1 MPIYTAPV
9 EDMMFLFD
17 KLRNNKNYNEI
28 EKYKEVN
35 SELVKNILDEA
46 AKINQNIIL
55 PLAKSGDENP
65 TILENGVVRTPP
77 GYKEAYAK
85 YIEDG
90 WTSLSCD
97 PKYGGQ
103 GMPKTVSAFFDEML
117 SSASL
122 SFKLYSELSIGA
134 YNCIHHHA
142 KEEIKDKYLPKMV
155 EGKWSGTMCLTEPVC
170 GTDLGLLKTKAVEQS
185 DGTFKISGQKIFITS
200 GDHDLTENIIHLVI
214 ARATDSPK
222 GTKGISLFL
231 VPKFKVN
238 EDGSIGSKN
247 GISTGSIESKMGVKG
262 SATCVLNF
270 DDAVGYM
277 IGPKNKGLNAM
288 FTMMNLERIVVGIQ
302 GLGISEIAYQNS
314 LAYAKERKQG
324 KSHKSQSDEIIN
336 KIQKTIKKFLP
347 FDNDKADFI
356 IEHAD
361 IRKTLLNMKSIIEG
375 ERALCFWLS
384 QQTEVSLNHKDE
396 KVRQEA
402 SDFVSLMTPVVKTMF
417 TDMGMEIT
425 SDAMQIH
432 GGYGY
437 TIDQGIEQLY
447 RDNRITPIYE
457 GTNSIQAID
466 LVFRKLVNKN
476 GDIIDKYLDM
486 IKSDCNIG
494 DEKIKPYGEDFNI
507 HIEILSNFTSW
518 IKEKIQNSKDDASAA
533 CNDYLKALGF
543 VSIAHAWIKVLEVSF
558 KDYDNNKDFYEDK
571 IQTAKFY
578 FKRVLPRVEN
588 HFKSATTGSDYIMN
602 FKFK

>member
-1 MPIYTAPV
+1 MPNYTAPV
-9 EDMMFLFD
+9 KDMMFLFD

-35 SELVKNILDEA
+35 SELVKDILVEA
-46 AKINQNIIL
+46 AKINENLIL

-77 GYKEAYAK
+77 GYKEAYKK
-85 YIEDG
+85 YIDDG

-103 GMPKTVSAFFDEML
+103 GMPKTVSGFFDEML

-134 YNCIHHHA
+134 YNCIKHHA
-142 KEEIKDKYLPKMV
+142 TDELKDKYLPKIV

-170 GTDLGLLKTKAVEQS
+170 GTDLGLLKTKALEQS
-185 DGTFKISGQKIFITS
+185 DGTYKISGQKIFITS

-214 ARATDSPK
+214 ARAPDSPA

-238 EDGSIGSKN
+238 EDGSIGQRN
-247 GISTGSIESKMGVKG
+247 GISTCSIESKMGIKG

-270 DDAVGYM
+270 DEATGYM
-277 IGPKNKGLNAM
+277 IGPKNKGLSSM

-314 LAYAKERKQG
+314 LSYAKERKQG
-324 KSHKSQSDEIIN
+324 KTNYSKSEN
-336 KIQKTIKKFLP
+336 G
-347 FDNDKADFI
+347 ADYI

-361 IRKTLLNMKSIIEG
+361 IRKSLLNMKSIIEG

-384 QQTEVSLNHKDE
+384 QQTEVSLNHPNNE
-396 KVRQEA
+396 IRQEA
-402 SDFVSLMTPVVKTMF
+402 SDLVSLMTPVVKSMF

-437 TIDQGIEQLY
+437 TKDQGIEQLY

-457 GTNSIQAID
+457 GTNSVQAAD
-466 LVFRKLVNKN
+466 LVFRKLSNKN
-476 GDIIDKYLDM
+476 GNIINKYLDLV
-486 IKSDCNIG
+486 KAECNIDIEG
-494 DEKIKPYGEDFNI
+494 IKPFVDDLNKYLETLKI
-507 HIEILSNFTSW
+507 FTSW
-518 IKEKIQNSKDDASAA
+518 IEIGMKDKKDDVSAA
-533 CNDYLKALGF
+533 CNDYLKILGL
-543 VSIAHAWIKVLEVSF
+543 VATAHAWIKVLEVSF
-558 KDYDNNKDFYEDK
+558 QDYENNKDFYEDK
-571 IQTAKFY
+571 IQTAHFY
-578 FKRVLPRVEN
+578 FKRVLPRIDS
-588 HFKSATTGSDYIMN
+588 HFKAATTGSDYIMN
-602 FKFK
+602 FKFN

>member
-1 MPIYTAPV
+1 MPNYTAPV

-17 KLRNNKNYNEI
+17 KLRNNKNYNDL

-35 SELVKNILDEA
+35 SELVKDILEEA
-46 AKINQNIIL
+46 AKINQNLIL

-65 TILENGVVRTPP
+65 TVLENGVVRTPP
-77 GYKEAYAK
+77 GYKEAYSK

-134 YNCIHHHA
+134 YNCISHHA
-142 KEEIKDKYLPKMV
+142 TDEIKEKYLPKMV

-170 GTDLGLLKTKAVEQS
+170 GTDLGLLKTKAIEQS
-185 DGTFKISGQKIFITS
+185 DGTFKLSGQKIFITS
-200 GDHDLTENIIHLVI
+200 GDQDLTENIIHLVI
-214 ARATDSPK
+214 ARAADSPA

-231 VPKFKVN
+231 VPKFLVN
-238 EDGSIGSKN
+238 EDGSIGARN
-247 GISTGSIESKMGVKG
+247 GVSTGSIESKMGIKG

-270 DDAVGYM
+270 DDATGYM
-277 IGPKNKGLNAM
+277 IGLKNKGLNAM

-314 LAYAKERKQG
+314 LSYAKERKQG
-324 KSHKSQSDEIIN
+324 KTNNTKSTN
-336 KIQKTIKKFLP
+336 G
-347 FDNDKADFI
+347 ADFI

-361 IRKTLLNMKSIIEG
+361 IRKSLLNMKSIIEG

-384 QQTEVSLNHKDE
+384 QQTEVSLYHPDE
-396 KVRQEA
+396 KIKQEA
-402 SDFVSLMTPVVKTMF
+402 SDLVSLMTPVVKTMF
-417 TDMGMEIT
+417 SDMGMEIT
-425 SDAMQIH
+425 SEAMQVH

-437 TIDQGIEQLY
+437 TKDQGIEQLY

-457 GTNSIQAID
+457 GTNSIQAAD

-476 GDIIDKYLDM
+476 GDIIDKYLEL
-486 IKSDCNIG
+486 IKNDCSTDN
-494 DEKIKPYGEDFNI
+494 EKLKPFIKELKT
-507 HIEILSNFTSW
+507 HLEILSTFTDW
-518 IKEKIQNSKDDASAA
+518 IKEKVQNSKDDASAA

-558 KDYDNNKDFYEDK
+558 KDYEQNKDFYEDK
-571 IQTAKFY
+571 IQTANFY
-578 FKRVLPRVEN
+578 FKRVLPRAES
-588 HFKSATTGSDYIMN
+588 HFKTATSGSDYIMN
-602 FKFK
+602 FKFS

>member
-1 MPIYTAPV
+1 MPSYIAPV
-9 EDMMFLFD
+9 DDMMFLFE
-17 KLRNNKNYNEI
+17 KLRDNKNYNEL
-28 EKYKEVN
+28 EKYKDV
-35 SELVKNILDEA
+35 SPELVKDILEEA
-46 AKINQNIIL
+46 AKINQNLIL
-55 PLAKSGDENP
+55 PLAKAGDENP
-65 TILENGVVRTPP
+65 AILENGVVRTPP
-77 GYKEAYAK
+77 GYKEAYQK

-103 GMPKTVSAFFDEML
+103 GMPRTVSAFFDEMI

-122 SFKLYSELSIGA
+122 AFKLYSELTLGA

-142 KEEIKDKYLPKMV
+142 TDEIKDKYLPKMV

-185 DGTFKISGQKIFITS
+185 DGTYKITGQKIFITS

-231 VPKFKVN
+231 VPKFIVK
-238 EDGSIGSKN
+238 EDGTVGPRN
-247 GISTGSIESKMGVKG
+247 GISTGSIETKMGIKG

-270 DDAVGYM
+270 DEATGIM
-277 IGPKNKGLNAM
+277 IGPKNKGLSQM

-314 LAYAKERKQG
+314 LNYAKDRKQG
-324 KSHKSQSDEIIN
+324 KSNNNKSEN
-336 KIQKTIKKFLP
+336 G
-347 FDNDKADFI
+347 KADSI

-384 QQTEVSLNHKDE
+384 QQTEVSLNHDDQKI
-396 KVRQEA
+396 KQEA
-402 SDFVSLMTPVVKTMF
+402 LDMVSLMTPVVKSLF
-417 TDMGMEIT
+417 SDLGMEIT
-425 SDAMQIH
+425 SDAMQIF

-437 TIDQGIEQLY
+437 TKDQGIEQLY

-457 GTNSIQAID
+457 GTNSVQAAD
-466 LVFRKLVNKN
+466 LVFRKLSTKN
-476 GDIIDKYLDM
+476 GNIVDKFMNLIKSEINSDNKKMKPFVDTLNYNLEILKKFSDWTIDK
-486 IKSDCNIG
+486 IKTN
-494 DEKIKPYGEDFNI
+494 
-507 HIEILSNFTSW
+507 
-518 IKEKIQNSKDDASAA
+518 KDDVSAA
-533 CNDYLKALGF
+533 ANDYLKTLGYISLAF
-543 VSIAHAWIKVLEVSF
+543 SWLKVLTVSF
-558 KDYDNNKDFYEDK
+558 KDFEENKKFHEDK
-571 IQTAKFY
+571 INTAKFY
-578 FKRVLPRVEN
+578 FEKVLPRAEQ
-588 HFKSATTGSDYIMN
+588 HYKSAISGSSNIMN
-602 FKFK
+602 FKFN

>member
-1 MPIYTAPV
+1 MPIYIAPV

-28 EKYKEVN
+28 EKYKEIN
-35 SELVKNILDEA
+35 SELVKDILEEA

-65 TILENGVVRTPP
+65 AILENGVVRTPP
-77 GYKEAYAK
+77 GYKDAYTK
-85 YIEDG
+85 FIEDG

-97 PKYGGQ
+97 PEYGGQ
-103 GMPKTVSAFFDEML
+103 GMPKTVSSFFDEML

-134 YNCIHHHA
+134 YNCISHHA
-142 KEEIKDKYLPKMV
+142 TDSIKNKFLPQMV
-155 EGKWSGTMCLTEPVC
+155 QGKWSGTMCLTEPVC
-170 GTDLGLLKTKAVEQS
+170 GTDLGLLKTKAVEQP
-185 DGTFKISGQKIFITS
+185 DGTYKLSGQKIFITS
-200 GDHDLTENIIHLVI
+200 GDHDLTDNIIHLVI
-214 ARATDSPK
+214 ARASDSPS

-231 VPKFKVN
+231 VPKFLVKD
-238 EDGSIGSKN
+238 DGSIGSKN
-247 GISTGSIESKMGVKG
+247 GVSTGSIESKMGIKG

-270 DDAVGYM
+270 DDAIGYM
-277 IGPKNKGLNAM
+277 IGPKNKGLNSM

-302 GLGISEIAYQNS
+302 GLGISEIAYQNALS
-314 LAYAKERKQG
+314 YSKERKQG
-324 KSHKSQSDEIIN
+324 QSNNSKSTN
-336 KIQKTIKKFLP
+336 A
-347 FDNDKADFI
+347 ADYI

-361 IRKTLLNMKSIIEG
+361 IRRSLLNMKSIIEG

-384 QQTEVSLNHKDE
+384 QQTEVSLNHNDE

-402 SDFVSLMTPVVKTMF
+402 SDFVSLMTPVVKSMF

-425 SDAMQIH
+425 SEAMQIY

-437 TIDQGIEQLY
+437 TKDQGIEQLY

-457 GTNSIQAID
+457 GTNSVQAAD

-476 GDIIDKYLDM
+476 GDIINKYLDM
-486 IKSDCNIG
+486 IKNDCNTEN
-494 DEKIKPYGEDFNI
+494 EKTKPFVKELNN
-507 HIEILSNFTSW
+507 HIEILSNFTTW

-533 CNDYLKALGF
+533 CNDYLKALGL

-558 KDYDNNKDFYEDK
+558 KDYDNNKNFYEDK
-571 IQTAKFY
+571 IQTANFY

-588 HFKSATTGSDYIMN
+588 HFKTATTGSDYIMN
-602 FKFK
+602 FNFK

>member
-1 MPIYTAPV
+1 MPIYIAPV
-9 EDMMFLFD
+9 EDMMFLFN

-35 SELVKNILDEA
+35 SELVKDILEEA

-77 GYKEAYAK
+77 GYKEAYTK
-85 YIEDG
+85 FIEDG

-103 GMPKTVSAFFDEML
+103 GMPKTVSSFFDEML

-134 YNCIHHHA
+134 YNCISHHA
-142 KEEIKDKYLPKMV
+142 TDSIKNKFLPKMV
-155 EGKWSGTMCLTEPVC
+155 QGKWSGTMCLTEPVC

-185 DGTFKISGQKIFITS
+185 DGTYKLSGQKIFITS

-214 ARATDSPK
+214 ARAADSPA

-231 VPKFKVN
+231 VPKFIVN
-238 EDGSIGSKN
+238 EDGSIGSRN
-247 GISTGSIESKMGVKG
+247 GISTGSIESKMGIKG

-270 DDAVGYM
+270 DDAIGYM

-314 LAYAKERKQG
+314 LSYAKERKQG
-324 KSHKSQSDEIIN
+324 KANNSKSSN
-336 KIQKTIKKFLP
+336 G
-347 FDNDKADFI
+347 ADFI

-361 IRKTLLNMKSIIEG
+361 IRKSLLNMKSIIEG

-384 QQTEVSLNHKDE
+384 QQTEVSLNHQDE

-425 SDAMQIH
+425 SEAMQIH

-437 TIDQGIEQLY
+437 TKDQGIEQLY

-457 GTNSIQAID
+457 GTNSIQAAD

-476 GDIIDKYLDM
+476 GDVINKYLDM
-486 IKSDCNIG
+486 IKNDCNTEN
-494 DEKIKPYGEDFNI
+494 EKIKPFAKELSD
-507 HIEILSNFTSW
+507 HIEFLSNFTTW

-558 KDYDNNKDFYEDK
+558 KDYNNNKNFYEDK
-571 IQTAKFY
+571 IQTANFY
-578 FKRVLPRVEN
+578 FKRVLPRTEN
-588 HFKSATTGSDYIMN
+588 HFKTATTGSDYIMK
-602 FKFK
+602 FKFN

>member
-1 MPIYTAPV
+1 MPSYIAPV
-9 EDMMFLFD
+9 EDMLFLFE
-17 KLRNNKNYNEI
+17 KLRDNKNYNEL
-28 EKYKEVN
+28 EKYNEV
-35 SELVKNILDEA
+35 SPDLVKDILEEA
-46 AKINQNIIL
+46 AKINQNLIL

-65 TILENGVVRTPP
+65 AVLENGVVRTPP
-77 GYKEAYAK
+77 GYKEAYQK

-134 YNCIHHHA
+134 YNCISHHA
-142 KEEIKDKYLPKMV
+142 PDEIKEKYLPKIV

-170 GTDLGLLKTKAVEQS
+170 GTDLGLLKTKAAKQS
-185 DGTFKISGQKIFITS
+185 DNTYKISGQKIFITS
-200 GDHDLTENIIHLVI
+200 GDHDLTENIIHLVL
-214 ARATDSPK
+214 ARSTDSPT

-231 VPKFKVN
+231 VPKFIVN
-238 EDGSIGSKN
+238 EDGTVGQRN
-247 GISTGSIESKMGVKG
+247 GVSTGSIESKMGIKG

-270 DDAVGYM
+270 DEATGYL
-277 IGPKNKGLNAM
+277 IGTKDKGLNAM

-324 KSHKSQSDEIIN
+324 KTNNTKSEN
-336 KIQKTIKKFLP
+336 G
-347 FDNDKADFI
+347 ADFI

-361 IRKTLLNMKSIIEG
+361 IRRSLLNMKSIIEG

-384 QQTEVSLNHKDE
+384 QQTEVSLYHPDAKI
-396 KVRQEA
+396 KQEA
-402 SDFVSLMTPVVKTMF
+402 SDYVSLMTPVVKSLF
-417 TDMGMEIT
+417 TDLAMEIT

-437 TIDQGIEQLY
+437 TKDQGIEQLY

-457 GTNSIQAID
+457 GTNSVQAAD
-466 LVFRKLVNKN
+466 LVFRKLSNKN
-476 GDIIDKYLDM
+476 GNVVNKFLEMIKIESKSKNEKVKSFSKELNYYLD
-486 IKSDCNIG
+486 
-494 DEKIKPYGEDFNI
+494 
-507 HIEILSNFTSW
+507 ILSKFTDW
-518 IKEKIQNSKDDASAA
+518 INDKSKTDKDDVSAA
-533 CNDYLKALGF
+533 ANDYLKTLGF
-543 VSIAHAWIKVLEVSF
+543 VSVAYSWIKILEVSF
-558 KDYDNNKDFYEDK
+558 SDYESNKNFYNDK
-571 IQTAKFY
+571 INTAKFY
-578 FKRVLPRVEN
+578 FEKVLPRAEY
-588 HFKSATTGSDYIMN
+588 HYKSAISGSSNIMN
-602 FKFK
+602 FKFN

>member
-1 MPIYTAPV
+1 MPSYSAPV
-9 EDMMFLFD
+9 KDMMFLYE
-17 KLRNNKNYNEI
+17 KLRDNKNYNDLER
-28 EKYKEVN
+28 YNEV
-35 SELVKNILDEA
+35 SSDLVKDILEEA
-46 AKINQNIIL
+46 AKINQNLIL
-55 PLAKSGDENP
+55 PLAKAGDENP
-65 TILENGVVRTPP
+65 AVLENGVVRTPP
-77 GYKEAYAK
+77 GYKEAYQK

-142 KEEIKDKYLPKMV
+142 TDEIKDKYLPKIV

-170 GTDLGLLKTKAVEQS
+170 GTDLGLLKTKAVSQS
-185 DGTFKISGQKIFITS
+185 DGTYKISGQKIFITS
-200 GDHDLTENIIHLVI
+200 GDHDLTENIIHLVL
-214 ARATDSPK
+214 ARSTDSPQ

-231 VPKFKVN
+231 VPKFLVN
-238 EDGSIGSKN
+238 QDGSVGQRN
-247 GISTGSIESKMGVKG
+247 GISTGSIETKMGIKG

-270 DDAVGYM
+270 DEATGYM
-277 IGPKNKGLNAM
+277 IGPKDKGLNAM

-324 KSHKSQSDEIIN
+324 KTNNSKSTN
-336 KIQKTIKKFLP
+336 G
-347 FDNDKADFI
+347 ADFI

-361 IRKTLLNMKSIIEG
+361 IRRTLLNMKSIIEG

-384 QQTEVSLNHKDE
+384 QQTEVSLYHPNE
-396 KVRQEA
+396 KIKKEA
-402 SDFVSLMTPVVKTMF
+402 SDFVSLMTPVVKSLF
-417 TDMGMEIT
+417 TDLAMEIT

-437 TIDQGIEQLY
+437 TKDQGIEQLY

-457 GTNSIQAID
+457 GTNSVQAAD
-466 LVFRKLVNKN
+466 LVFRKLINRN
-476 GDIIDKYLDM
+476 GDVISNFLEM
-486 IKSDCNIG
+486 IKSECETKHDKVKSFTKDLTYYLDILTKFTG
-494 DEKIKPYGEDFNI
+494 WIVDKSKIE
-507 HIEILSNFTSW
+507 
-518 IKEKIQNSKDDASAA
+518 KDDVSAA
-533 CNDYLKALGF
+533 ANDYLKTLGYI
-543 VSIAHAWIKVLEVSF
+543 SIAFSWIKVLEISF
-558 KDYDNNKDFYEDK
+558 KDYEENKEFYSEK
-571 IQTAKFY
+571 INTATFY
-578 FKRVLPRVEN
+578 FEKVLPRAEY
-588 HFKSATTGSDYIMN
+588 HYKSAVSGSSNIMK
-602 FKFK
+602 FKFN

>member
-1 MPIYTAPV
+1 MPSYSAPV
-9 EDMMFLFD
+9 KDMMFLYE
-17 KLRNNKNYNEI
+17 KLRDNKNYNDLER
-28 EKYKEVN
+28 YNEV
-35 SELVKNILDEA
+35 SSDLVKDILEEA
-46 AKINQNIIL
+46 AKINQNLIL
-55 PLAKSGDENP
+55 PLAKAGDENP
-65 TILENGVVRTPP
+65 AVLENGVVRTPP
-77 GYKEAYAK
+77 GYKEAYQK

-142 KEEIKDKYLPKMV
+142 TDEIKDKYLPKIV

-170 GTDLGLLKTKAVEQS
+170 GTDLGLLKTKAVSQS
-185 DGTFKISGQKIFITS
+185 DGTHKISGQKIFITS
-200 GDHDLTENIIHLVI
+200 GDHDLTENIIHLVL
-214 ARATDSPK
+214 ARSTDSPQ

-231 VPKFKVN
+231 VPKFLVN
-238 EDGSIGSKN
+238 QDGSVGQRN
-247 GISTGSIESKMGVKG
+247 GISTGSIETKMGIKG

-270 DDAVGYM
+270 DEATGYM
-277 IGPKNKGLNAM
+277 IGPKDKGLNAM

-324 KSHKSQSDEIIN
+324 KTNNSKSTN
-336 KIQKTIKKFLP
+336 G
-347 FDNDKADFI
+347 ADFI

-361 IRKTLLNMKSIIEG
+361 IRRTLLNMKSIIEG

-384 QQTEVSLNHKDE
+384 QQTEVSLYHPNE
-396 KVRQEA
+396 KIKQEA
-402 SDFVSLMTPVVKTMF
+402 SDFVSLMTPVVKSLF
-417 TDMGMEIT
+417 TDLAMEIT

-437 TIDQGIEQLY
+437 TKDQGIEQLY

-457 GTNSIQAID
+457 GTNSVQAAD
-466 LVFRKLVNKN
+466 LVFRKLINRN
-476 GDIIDKYLDM
+476 GDVISKFLEM
-486 IKSDCNIG
+486 IKSECETKHDKVKSFTKDLTYYLDILTKFTG
-494 DEKIKPYGEDFNI
+494 WIVDKSKIE
-507 HIEILSNFTSW
+507 
-518 IKEKIQNSKDDASAA
+518 KDDVSAA
-533 CNDYLKALGF
+533 ANDYLKTLGYI
-543 VSIAHAWIKVLEVSF
+543 SIAFSWIKVLEISF
-558 KDYDNNKDFYEDK
+558 KDYEENKEFYSEK
-571 IQTAKFY
+571 INTATFY
-578 FKRVLPRVEN
+578 FEKVLPRAEY
-588 HFKSATTGSDYIMN
+588 HYKSAVSGSSNIMK
-602 FKFK
+602 FKFN

>member
-1 MPIYTAPV
+1 MTTYTAPV
-9 EDMMFLFD
+9 EDMMFLYE
-17 KLRNNKNYNEI
+17 KLRNNKSYNEL
-28 EKYKEVN
+28 EKYKDVTPD
-35 SELVKNILDEA
+35 LVKNILEEA

-55 PLAKSGDENP
+55 PLAKVGDEQP
-65 TILENGVVRTPP
+65 AILENGVVRTPP
-77 GYKEAYAK
+77 GYKEAYKK

-134 YNCIHHHA
+134 YNCINHHA
-142 KEEIKDKYLPKMV
+142 TNEVKDKYLPKMV
-155 EGKWSGTMCLTEPVC
+155 EGKWSGTMCLTEPIC

-185 DGTFKISGQKIFITS
+185 DGTYKLSGQKIFITS

-214 ARATDSPK
+214 ARSTDSPS
-222 GTKGISLFL
+222 GTRGISLFL
-231 VPKFKVN
+231 VPKYIVN
-238 EDGSIGSKN
+238 DDGSLGPRN
-247 GISTGSIESKMGVKG
+247 GISTGSIESKMGIKG

-277 IGPKNKGLNAM
+277 IGPKNKGLNSM

-314 LAYAKERKQG
+314 LMYSKERKQG
-324 KSHKSQSDEIIN
+324 KSNNN
-336 KIQKTIKKFLP
+336 KTS
-347 FDNDKADFI
+347 NGSADFI

-361 IRKTLLNMKSIIEG
+361 IRRSLLNMKSIIEG

-384 QQTEVSLNHKDE
+384 QQTEVSLNHENE
-396 KVRQEA
+396 KIKQEA
-402 SDFVSLMTPVVKTMF
+402 ADFVSLMTPVVKALF
-417 TDMGMEIT
+417 TDMGSEIT
-425 SDAMQIH
+425 SEAMQIF

-437 TIDQGIEQLY
+437 TKDQGIEQLY

-457 GTNSIQAID
+457 GTNSVQAID

-476 GDIIDKYLDM
+476 GDIIDRYINMVKKEM
-486 IKSDCNIG
+486 EINNN
-494 DEKIKPYGEDFNI
+494 EKIAPFI
-507 HIEILSNFTSW
+507 AILDTYLEKLSSFTSW
-518 IKEKIQNSKDDASAA
+518 VKDKIQNSKDDANAA
-533 CNDYLKALGF
+533 SNDYLKVLGL
-543 VSIAHAWIKVLEVSF
+543 VAVGYSWLKVLQVSF
-558 KDYDNNKDFYEDK
+558 EDYDNNKNFYEDK
-571 IQTAKFY
+571 IQTANF
-578 FKRVLPRVEN
+578 FFQRVLPRIDT
-588 HFKSATTGSDYIMN
+588 HCSSAMSGSRYIMD
-602 FKFK
+602 FKFN

>member
-1 MPIYTAPV
+1 MPSYTAPV
-9 EDMMFLFD
+9 EDMMFLFE
-17 KLRNNKNYNEI
+17 KLRNNKNYNELEI
-28 EKYKEVN
+28 YKEVGP
-35 SELVKNILDEA
+35 ELVKDILQEA
-46 AKINQNIIL
+46 AKINENLIL
-55 PLAKSGDENP
+55 PLAKIGDENP
-65 TILENGVVRTPP
+65 TTLENGIVRTPP
-77 GYKEAYAK
+77 GYKEVYQK

-134 YNCIHHHA
+134 YNCINHHA
-142 KEEIKDKYLPKMV
+142 TDEIKQKYLPKIV

-170 GTDLGLLKTKAVEQS
+170 GTDLGLLKTKAESQN
-185 DGTFKISGQKIFITS
+185 DGSYKISGQKIFITS
-200 GDHDLTENIIHLVI
+200 GDHDLTENIIHLVL
-214 ARATDSPK
+214 ARVIGSPA

-231 VPKFKVN
+231 VPKYKLN
-238 EDGSIGSKN
+238 TDGSVGERN
-247 GISTGSIESKMGVKG
+247 GVSTGSIESKMGIKG

-270 DDAVGYM
+270 DEAEGYM
-277 IGPKNKGLNAM
+277 IGEKDRGLNAM

-314 LAYAKERKQG
+314 LSYAKERKQG
-324 KSHKSQSDEIIN
+324 KTNNTKSTN
-336 KIQKTIKKFLP
+336 G
-347 FDNDKADFI
+347 ADFI

-361 IRKTLLNMKSIIEG
+361 IRKSLLNMKSIIEG

-384 QQTEVSLNHKDE
+384 QQTEVSLYHPDE
-396 KVRQEA
+396 KIKQEA
-402 SDFVSLMTPVVKTMF
+402 SDLVSLMTPVVKTMF
-417 TDMGMEIT
+417 SDMGMEIT
-425 SDAMQIH
+425 SEAMQVH

-437 TIDQGIEQLY
+437 TKDQGIEQLY

-457 GTNSIQAID
+457 GTNSIQAAD

-476 GDIIDKYLDM
+476 GDIIDKYLEL
-486 IKSDCNIG
+486 IKNDCSTEN
-494 DEKIKPYGEDFNI
+494 EKLKPFIKELKT
-507 HIEILSNFTSW
+507 HLEVLSTFTDW
-518 IKEKIQNSKDDASAA
+518 IKEKVQNSKDDASAA

-558 KDYDNNKDFYEDK
+558 KDYEQNKDFYEDK
-571 IQTAKFY
+571 IQTANFY
-578 FKRVLPRVEN
+578 FKRVLPRAES
-588 HFKSATTGSDYIMN
+588 HFKTATSGSDYIMN
-602 FKFK
+602 FKFS

>member
-1 MPIYTAPV
+1 MPTYNAPID
-9 EDMMFLFD
+9 DMMFLFN

-28 EKYKEVN
+28 EKYKEVS
-35 SELVKNILDEA
+35 SELVKDILVEA
-46 AKINQNIIL
+46 AKINENIIL
-55 PLAKSGDENP
+55 PLAKAGDENP
-65 TILENGVVRTPP
+65 TVLENGVVRTPP
-77 GYKEAYAK
+77 GYKEAYTK

-134 YNCIHHHA
+134 YNCISHHA
-142 KEEIKDKYLPKMV
+142 KEEVKKKYLPKMV

-185 DGTFKISGQKIFITS
+185 NGTFKLSGQKIFITS

-214 ARATDSPK
+214 ARAADSPV

-231 VPKFKVN
+231 VPKFIVN
-238 EDGSIGSKN
+238 EDGSIGARN
-247 GISTGSIESKMGVKG
+247 GISTGSIESKMGIKG

-277 IGPKNKGLNAM
+277 IGSKNKGLNAM

-314 LAYAKERKQG
+314 LSYAKERKQG
-324 KSHKSQSDEIIN
+324 KTNNTKSTN
-336 KIQKTIKKFLP
+336 G
-347 FDNDKADFI
+347 ADYI

-361 IRKTLLNMKSIIEG
+361 IRKSLLNMKSIIEG

-384 QQTEVSLNHKDE
+384 QQTEVSLYHPDE
-396 KVRQEA
+396 KIKQEA

-417 TDMGMEIT
+417 SDMGMEIT
-425 SDAMQIH
+425 SEAMQIH

-437 TIDQGIEQLY
+437 TKDQGIEQLY

-457 GTNSIQAID
+457 GTNSIQAAD

-476 GDIIDKYLDM
+476 GDIINRYLDM
-486 IKSDCNIG
+486 LKNDCNTKN
-494 DEKIKPYGEDFNI
+494 EKIKPFIKELKT
-507 HIEILSNFTSW
+507 HLEILSNFTSW
-518 IKEKIQNSKDDASAA
+518 IKGKLENSKDDASAA

-558 KDYDNNKDFYEDK
+558 KDYDQNKDFYEEK
-571 IQTAKFY
+571 IQTANFY
-578 FKRVLPRVEN
+578 FKRVLPRAES
-588 HFKSATTGSDYIMN
+588 HFKTATTGSDYIMR
-602 FKFK
+602 FKFN